1 MAQCGIAK
9 ISIVTEKLSDE
20 TISKGKAEYSGVM
33 A

>member
-9 ISIVTEKLSDE
+9 ISIATEKLGDE
-20 TISKGKAEYSGVM
+20 MSSKGKAEYSSVT